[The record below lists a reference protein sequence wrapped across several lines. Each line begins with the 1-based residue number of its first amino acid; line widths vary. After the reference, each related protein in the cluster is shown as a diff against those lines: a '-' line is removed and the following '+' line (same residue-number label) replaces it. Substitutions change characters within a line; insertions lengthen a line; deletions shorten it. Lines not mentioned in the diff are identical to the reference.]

1 MTKPVPP
8 KNFSPQAATGDFA
21 AAEGRFPRGD
31 GSAVDGAVFRGDGIA
46 AWRKIADLVE
56 AEIIGGMLAPGTQL
70 PTEAALAARFGVN
83 RHTVRRALGELAGKG
98 LVRTAQGRGT
108 FVELSRLAYPIGE
121 RTRFSQNMAQ
131 EGREPGG
138 IVLEAVEIEADPRLA
153 GLLAITPGSPVLK
166 LLTMRSADGVPIA
179 FGNSFLPLPRFAGFA
194 DAYRRFGAVTP
205 ALAACGVDD
214 YKRISTRVGAR
225 FASPDEA
232 ARLDIA
238 AGRPVLTVEGVNID
252 ADGVPIQAISSLFAA
267 DRTEIV
273 VQS

>member
-1 MTKPVPP
+1 M
-8 KNFSPQAATGDFA
+8 
-21 AAEGRFPRGD
+21 
-31 GSAVDGAVFRGDGIA
+31 DGAVFRGDGIA
-46 AWRKIADLVE
+46 AWRKIADLLE
-56 AEIIGGMLAPGTQL
+56 AEIVGGMLAPGTQL

-131 EGREPGG
+131 EGREAGG

-153 GLLAITPGSPVLK
+153 GLLDIAPGSPVLR
-166 LLTMRSADGVPIA
+166 LLTLRSADDVPIA
-179 FGNSFLPLPRFAGFA
+179 FGSSYFPLPRFAGFA
-194 DAYRRFGAVTP
+194 EAYRRLGAVTP

-214 YKRISTRVGAR
+214 YKRQATRVGAR
-225 FASPDEA
+225 FASPEEA

-238 AGRPVLTVEGVNID
+238 VGRPLLTVESVNVD
-252 ADGVPIQAISSLFAA
+252 LDGIPIQATFGLFAA

-273 VQS
+273 LQS